1 LALTDYKAAFDNAY
15 QENFYARVVSKDIMN
30 MRLEPMLT
38 YGGSVTRVNLDL
50 SAALVRT
57 VTRGSASTID
67 SISDTA
73 ESLTINLEK
82 EIAFHISDGEVTQTG
97 PLKAMQTAGKENA
110 RKLALDLDGR
120 CFGEVVNALYSFDTG
135 DLTTG
140 TSNGTAITLS
150 STTVPQ
156 MVSRMSAK
164 LETRNNVDVSTN
176 MALVVDSYAASDI
189 DQYLLAKNIDLAG
202 AVFKN
207 GFAGPIKSA
216 QLYISNNLT
225 STSVLSM
232 ATNPTAGDT
241 ITYNGVVWTAQCNV
255 PAVAGEFDI
264 GGSADATRAILEN
277 AFNGSATGQNSATG
291 YFEVSAANRAL
302 MSGVVAT
309 NNDTANT
316 LTIVRTGGG
325 RVLVS
330 ETFTDG
336 TDTWTANYLNCYYGK
351 KGAIDLVLQDM
362 KEVDIRP
369 TADRRGNNIF
379 SSYLAGIKTFTDGS
393 KKFLNVKINV
403 A

>member
-1 LALTDYKAAFDNAY
+1 MALTDYKVAFDNSY
-15 QENFYARVVSKDIMN
+15 QENFYARTVAKDIMN

-50 SAALVRT
+50 SAAIVRT

-67 SISDTA
+67 SISDTP
-73 ESLTINLEK
+73 ESLTINIEK

-97 PLKAMQTAGKENA
+97 PLKAMQVAGSENA
-110 RKLALDLDGR
+110 RKLAIDLDGR
-120 CFGEVVNALYSFDTG
+120 CFAEVVNALFSFDNG

-140 TSNGTAITLS
+140 TSSGTPITLNA
-150 STTVPQ
+150 TTVPQ
-156 MVSRMSAK
+156 LVSRMSAK

-216 QLYISNNLT
+216 QLYVSNNLT
-225 STSVLSM
+225 NTSVLSL
-232 ATNPTAGDT
+232 ATNVTANDT
-241 ITYNGVVWTAQCNV
+241 ITYNGVTWTAKAV
-255 PAVAGEFDI
+255 PSVAGEFDI
-264 GGSADATRAILEN
+264 GSDADATRVILAN

-291 YFEVSAANRAL
+291 YFEVSAANRLLLA
-302 MSGVVAT
+302 GVVAT
-309 NNDTANT
+309 DSPSANT
-316 LTIVRTGGG
+316 LTIVRNGGG

-330 ETFTDG
+330 ETLTDA
-336 TDTWTANYLNCYYGK
+336 TDTWSANFLNCYYGK
-351 KGAIDLVLQDM
+351 KGAIDLVVQDM

-393 KKFLNVKINV
+393 KKFLNVKISV